1 LKAAIKL
8 IELLDNR
15 KERQEM
21 FEQRNRKRFVLGRVF
36 WSIVLCCALTGAVFA
51 AGDDEIMTPSLQG
64 TWRVTVNP
72 GTPNQFFSLMEF
84 NKGGTMT
91 EEASTPRHTTSIGV
105 WKRISGHGNFAATF
119 ELFQDSDSDGSFD
132 SRIRVRL
139 TIHLWDEDT
148 ITGTTTV
155 DVLTLDGTT
164 QVAGP
169 FPGFPLEG
177 KRMRVL
183 PE

>member
-1 LKAAIKL
+1 
-8 IELLDNR
+8 
-15 KERQEM
+15 M
-21 FEQRNRKRFVLGRVF
+21 FEKRNRKLFVMGRIF
-36 WSIVLCCALTGAVFA
+36 WSIVLCCAVTGAVFA
-51 AGDDEIMTPSLQG
+51 ADDDERMNPSLQG

-72 GTPNQFFSLMEF
+72 GTPNQFFSLMTF

-105 WKRISGHGNFAATF
+105 WERIPGENFAATF

-132 SRIRVRL
+132 KRIRVRL
-139 TIHLWDEDT
+139 TIHVWDSDT
-148 ITGTTTV
+148 LTGTSTV

-164 QVAGP
+164 QLAGP
-169 FPGFPLEG
+169 FSGFPLEG
-177 KRMRVL
+177 KRMKVL

>member
-1 LKAAIKL
+1 
-8 IELLDNR
+8 
-15 KERQEM
+15 M
-21 FEQRNRKRFVLGRVF
+21 FEQRNRKLFVMGHVF

-51 AGDDEIMTPSLQG
+51 YDDEEGVTPSLQG

-72 GTPNQFFSLMEF
+72 GTPQQFFSLMEF

-91 EEASTPRHTTSIGV
+91 EANSTPGKTMSSGV
-105 WKRISGHGNFAATF
+105 WKKIRGHGNFAATF
-119 ELFQDSDSDGSFD
+119 EVFQDGDSDGSFD

-139 TIHLWDEDT
+139 TIHFLDDDT
-148 ITGTTTV
+148 ITGTSTV

-169 FPGFPLEG
+169 FPGIPLEG
-177 KRMRVL
+177 KRMSVMR
-183 PE
+183 E

>member
-1 LKAAIKL
+1 
-8 IELLDNR
+8 
-15 KERQEM
+15 M
-21 FEQRNRKRFVLGRVF
+21 FELRNRRLFVMSRVF

-51 AGDDEIMTPSLQG
+51 DDDDEGVTPSLQG
-64 TWRVTVNP
+64 TWRVAVNT

-91 EEASTPRHTTSIGV
+91 EANSTPRKTTSSGV
-105 WKRISGHGNFAATF
+105 WKRIRGHGNFAATF

-132 SRIRVRL
+132 SRLRVRL
-139 TIHLWDEDT
+139 TIHLLDNDT
-148 ITGTTTV
+148 ITGTSTV

-169 FPGFPLEG
+169 FPGIPLEG
-177 KRMRVL
+177 TRMRVMR
-183 PE
+183 E